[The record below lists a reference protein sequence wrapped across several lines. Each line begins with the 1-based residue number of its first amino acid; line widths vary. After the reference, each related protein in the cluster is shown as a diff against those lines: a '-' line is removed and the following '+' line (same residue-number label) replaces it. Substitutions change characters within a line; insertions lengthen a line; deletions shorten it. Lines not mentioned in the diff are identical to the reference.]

1 MTDYSSIVYETV
13 GPVARI
19 WLNRPSQR
27 NAQDEAMLT
36 ELDQAMSRAQADAAV
51 RVIVLAGK
59 GAHFSAGHDLK
70 TAENNGQG
78 YSVEDRYA
86 FERRHYFDTAMR
98 FWDSPKPTIAAV
110 QGACVAGGFMLAN
123 MCDLVIVA
131 DDAFFADPVVNLF
144 GAVAVEVLVHPSVL
158 GLRKAKDFLF
168 TGRRIGAQE
177 ALDCGM
183 ASRLVPA
190 AELDAASLELA
201 SQIAKAPPFA
211 LRLVKRSLNRSLDLQ
226 GFRAGLEAH
235 FDIHQLGH
243 VTTEFAEKTRA
254 GLTGVL
260 TKKKE
265 D

>member
-243 VTTEFAEKTRA
+243 VTTEFAGKTRA